1 LCQNA
6 SKRDIQHIR
15 PFAQSAHAT
24 IHSELTQPL
33 VPMKRLRDSTVN
45 VPSGDNCVST
55 HTLNFSFYSCRYEMQ
70 TNKPIK
76 PIEDCGNDADTWN
89 LFLQRLQDENGGIQ
103 PTW

>member
-1 LCQNA
+1 
-6 SKRDIQHIR
+6 
-15 PFAQSAHAT
+15 
-24 IHSELTQPL
+24 
-33 VPMKRLRDSTVN
+33 
-45 VPSGDNCVST
+45 
-55 HTLNFSFYSCRYEMQ
+55 MQ